1 LAEVGDNVQL
11 ASCNITAFA
20 KHSSGPLNPVPSSY
34 RRIFL
39 VFVLPLLMV
48 RQILRTR
55 PRLISSPSQST
66 LFITLALKNIF
77 QTLTIDFKVSLSLG
91 ALKIRVD
98 SVKL

>member
-1 LAEVGDNVQL
+1 MAEVGDNVQL
-11 ASCNITAFA
+11 ASRNVTVFA
-20 KHSSGPLNPVPSSY
+20 KHSSGSLNPVPSSY

-39 VFVLPLLMV
+39 VFVLPLLVV

-77 QTLTIDFKVSLSLG
+77 QTLIFEGNSIVLLG